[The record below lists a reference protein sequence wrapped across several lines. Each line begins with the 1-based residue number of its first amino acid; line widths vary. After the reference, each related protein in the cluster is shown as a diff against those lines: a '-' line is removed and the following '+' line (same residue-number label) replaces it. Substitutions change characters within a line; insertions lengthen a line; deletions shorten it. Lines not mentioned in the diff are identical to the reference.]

1 MPGSIHVTVLEAV
14 DLPAE
19 LKVSLGSQDS
29 TTRYINLEGVK
40 TAPWDSDFAFP
51 VLNLKDRLAVAI
63 CDPEGETLTKCEI
76 EVPSILQQGY
86 REEFVT
92 LSKGGRLHLKL
103 SFVLTDEERKKVN
116 EMRAAAQR
124 KKEKEQKDEMMVRRS
139 NNLTKSIE
147 VLVLINPWC
156 AVEKGASFYFKFPAY
171 DFKRKEDYCTDNGL
185 RTIAESEVEHAGKS
199 LDNWEVFS
207 RKKDKEVSPAS
218 LFALPQPPQPP
229 TLKPSPS
236 VETEKP
242 VEVSADRERCS
253 KNKYSS
259 SCNTMDGVLCHS
271 SLNQDNIVEEP
282 TVTTGS
288 PPENPESQANSETE
302 LGTGPP
308 KTPIPEIT
316 RAAPIVLPEIDEQK
330 ENRPAPLISV
340 DSNCRMGSQD
350 DHVFCHAPEVEDRME
365 IRLLENRQEELLKK
379 ELSSNQ
385 GFSRPREENPFLPK
399 SLLINGSV
407 QQECDIA
414 ANQVHNFLKEDR
426 ATIQVFSPKEN
437 VATLQESASLVQG
450 VVAAV
455 RMSTFREWESIRKM
469 PRVKEED
476 RTSAKLSPH
485 AHAVK
490 DFPLEVQTGSG
501 EKVRTT
507 SSTPE
512 AKSPRLEAR
521 EIEEN
526 VETVSSNPET
536 GSPKLGE
543 RGVEEKISDTSSS
556 PKVVIPK
563 LSVRG
568 TGEKTS
574 NILSAPEVVNSKL
587 GISRMEE
594 NVGSLSSSIDLGKLD
609 VGARV
614 VEEKIR
620 FLSSAPTDGSPKVG
634 LHHLEVR
641 QTGSPRLLRTA
652 LSSFETYSPRMSRT
666 SVTSHE
672 SDSPRLSKTF
682 AKVEK
687 NPGLLSRLLSDDCT
701 SMEKKSSILTSAKS
715 LPMEGWVCVEHPPM
729 TWEDPL
735 KAPMTW
741 EDALKVA
748 QEKREAAI
756 GPTPQP
762 ASPLPPSS
770 LLKMPTYNLTGP
782 PSPVTPM
789 GAARVP
795 TSFSLPSAQDVMCA
809 PLPRPPKSNPSKA
822 SITAGYVK
830 AHIES
835 FESGSNQTLD
845 QPSGNVGNFMMQT
858 ETSSPTGVQVEIKK
872 RRSGEEELIKWE
884 ETVRNWGQ
892 SAELKDI
899 QEESRHRNQ
908 GTEKLSWDMDD
919 FEDSIRKDFE
929 ARLQSPSSD
938 CESTSSRLA
947 VPAAEV
953 RWDVEDSTR
962 INWLGEV
969 TEVPT
974 TDEGCLDL
982 FEDLNV
988 EDMEGSLMEE
998 ADLIIESLC
1007 KSLEPAAD
1015 FFSSREVSS
1024 RELTPD
1030 CTERE
1035 DSEPPTT
1042 DEEKQKIS
1050 VIGGTLKQVLGGAV
1064 LAAGVFV
1071 LWPKNA
1077 GNTERY
1083 HVVKTGETLSNIL
1096 PEQSIDP
1103 SSRFCKLNPQ
1113 VCERKTVY
1121 PGQRLRLA

>member
-14 DLPAE
+14 DLPAKLKESLE
-19 LKVSLGSQDS
+19 LVAVKVSLGSQDS
-29 TTRYINLEGVK
+29 TTRYIKLEGVK

-51 VLNLKDRLAVAI
+51 VLNLKDKLAVAI

-92 LSKGGRLHLKL
+92 LSEGGRLHLKL

-116 EMRAAAQR
+116 QMRAAAQR

-147 VLVLINPWC
+147 R
-156 AVEKGASFYFKFPAY
+156 AY

-207 RKKDKEVSPAS
+207 RKKDKEVSSAS

-259 SCNTMDGVLCHS
+259 SCNTMDGVLRHS
-271 SLNQDNIVEEP
+271 SLNQDNIVEVVVRNSFPEP
-282 TVTTGS
+282 TITTCS
-288 PPENPESQANSETE
+288 PPENIESQANSETE

-308 KTPIPEIT
+308 KIPISEIT
-316 RAAPIVLPEIDEQK
+316 RTAPIVLLEIDEQK
-330 ENRPAPLISV
+330 ENRPAPLTSV
-340 DSNCRMGSQD
+340 ESNCRMGSQD
-350 DHVFCHAPEVEDRME
+350 DHVFCHGPEVEECME
-365 IRLLENRQEELLKK
+365 IRLLENRQQEELLKK
-379 ELSSNQ
+379 ELSSNH
-385 GFSRPREENPFLPK
+385 GFSRPREENPFFPK

-414 ANQVHNFLKEDR
+414 ANQVHNISKEDR
-426 ATIQVFSPKEN
+426 ATIQVFPSKEN

-455 RMSTFREWESIRKM
+455 RMSTFSEWESIRKM

-476 RTSAKLSPH
+476 RTSAKLSPQ
-485 AHAVK
+485 AQAVK
-490 DFPLEVQTGSG
+490 DLPLEVKSGSK
-501 EKVRTT
+501 EKVRTN
-507 SSTPE
+507 SSFPE
-512 AKSPRLEAR
+512 AKSPRLGAS
-521 EIEEN
+521 EIEEM
-526 VETVSSNPET
+526 VETVPSNTET
-536 GSPKLGE
+536 KSPKLGE
-543 RGVEEKISDTSSS
+543 RGIEAKTNDTFSS
-556 PKVVIPK
+556 PKVVSK
-563 LSVRG
+563 LGVHG
-568 TGEKTS
+568 AGEKTS
-574 NILSAPEVVNSKL
+574 NIVSAPEVVESKL
-587 GISRMEE
+587 GISRTED
-594 NVGSLSSSIDLGKLD
+594 NVGPLSSYIDFGELD
-609 VGARV
+609 VEGRV

-620 FLSSAPTDGSPKVG
+620 LLPSAPIDGSPKVG

-652 LSSFETYSPRMSRT
+652 LSSFETFSPRISRT

-701 SMEKKSSILTSAKS
+701 SMEQESSVLTSAKS
-715 LPMEGWVCVEHPPM
+715 LPMEGWVCVERPPM
-729 TWEDPL
+729 NWEDPL

-762 ASPLPPSS
+762 ASPLPPPSQ
-770 LLKMPTYNLTGP
+770 LKVPAYNLTGP

-795 TSFSLPSAQDVMCA
+795 TSFCLPSAQDVICA
-809 PLPRPPKSNPSKA
+809 PLPRPAKSNPSKA
-822 SITAGYVK
+822 SINAGYVK
-830 AHIES
+830 AHTES
-835 FESGSNQTLD
+835 FESGSNQTSD
-845 QPSGNVGNFMMQT
+845 QPSGNVGNFLMQT
-858 ETSSPTGVQVEIKK
+858 ETSSPTGVQVELKK
-872 RRSGEEELIKWE
+872 RRSGEEELVKWE
-884 ETVRNWGQ
+884 EKVRNWGQ

-938 CESTSSRLA
+938 CESSSSRLA

-962 INWLGEV
+962 IKWLGEV
-969 TEVPT
+969 TEEST
-974 TDEGCLDL
+974 TYEGCLDL

-1015 FFSSREVSS
+1015 FLSSREVSS

-1030 CTERE
+1030 CPDRE

-1042 DEEKQKIS
+1042 DEEKQKNS
-1050 VIGGTLKQVLGGAV
+1050 VIGGALKQVLGGAV